1 MNAQY
6 ENLKTF
12 AVLVYGHVY
21 IILRNQN
28 KVTDFLTI
36 SALASPFKSL
46 THHHVVENVIS
57 IETNDHYFFYLL
69 HTQKQSTA

>member
-1 MNAQY
+1 MDM
-6 ENLKTF
+6 F
-12 AVLVYGHVY
+12 

-36 SALASPFKSL
+36 LALASPFKSL

-57 IETNDHYFFYLL
+57 IETNDLYFFIYCI
-69 HTQKQSTA
+69 HKNKVPPDA